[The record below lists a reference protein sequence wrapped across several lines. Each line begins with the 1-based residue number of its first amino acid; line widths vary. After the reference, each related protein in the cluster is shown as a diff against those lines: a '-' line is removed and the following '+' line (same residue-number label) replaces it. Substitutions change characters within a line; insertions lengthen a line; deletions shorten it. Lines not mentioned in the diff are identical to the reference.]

1 MVVEGTLP
9 EWTLVERL
17 TTEKKKV
24 LEGLVTLVER
34 LTNGKKKVLEGIVAE
49 DTVKKKIKLIY
60 F

>member
-1 MVVEGTLP
+1 MK
-9 EWTLVERL
+9 
-17 TTEKKKV
+17 KKKV

-34 LTNGKKKVLEGIVAE
+34 LTNGKKKVLEGMVAE